1 MKIDATRYAGR
12 PTDPAGRLPREIACY
27 DLLDRLGIAYERVD
41 HEAAD
46 TIADC
51 VAIESYLGAPICK
64 NLVLCNRQKTA
75 FYLLL
80 MDGQKPFRTKEL
92 SKQLGT
98 ARLSFAPPEEMERLL
113 GVTPGSATILSLMN
127 DPDHQVQLVLDRS
140 VAECDW
146 FGCHPCINTSTLRL
160 SMQEVR
166 EKFLPHLGIS
176 PTVVDLPGQV

>member
-1 MKIDATRYAGR
+1 MKIDTTRYAGR

-51 VAIESYLGAPICK
+51 VAIETYLGAPICK

-80 MDGQKPFRTKEL
+80 
-92 SKQLGT
+92 
-98 ARLSFAPPEEMERLL
+98 
-113 GVTPGSATILSLMN
+113 
-127 DPDHQVQLVLDRS
+127 
-140 VAECDW
+140 
-146 FGCHPCINTSTLRL
+146 
-160 SMQEVR
+160 